1 MRRTAG
7 ATGGGAPGARAG
19 PLGPQGSRG
28 TYLRCPRRALGPFA
42 SFWSRQEPRSRAGTL
57 GSNVSGGRGV
67 YTGAQQGV
75 NARREAEDK
84 TWAG

>member
-1 MRRTAG
+1 MRE
-7 ATGGGAPGARAG
+7 
-19 PLGPQGSRG
+19 S
-28 TYLRCPRRALGPFA
+28 LGPFA
-42 SFWSRQEPRSRAGTL
+42 M